1 MFINLAH
8 FLIPKIFFIL
18 SYLANPIFVHL
29 IHTEKS
35 FHLGSYKY
43 LLYFF
48 AVFNMTASLADTLVP
63 VCVHTHR
70 YATMV
75 FTVDGPFAE
84 RSRISEILVACRC
97 AFISGTYGILN
108 AHFIYRFLS
117 LKYDKFVNHYF
128 KPWGLVSAVFLVIL
142 HWVMWAVAT
151 DFAMGSVEESRE
163 YVRQSFEDFF
173 NANMTNVNIL
183 VAVFSEVS
191 PNVMYRSWFG
201 NIFATVVSS
210 YSIVLYFALGYKI
223 MSYLTDGV
231 SYLSPKT
238 IQMQKRLFW
247 ALSIQTAIPIC
258 VSFMPCALALYGSA
272 FRIDF
277 GSFSNI
283 TASITVSTFPFL
295 DPLAI
300 ICVYTYRY
308 ATVVFLTDGPFEE
321 RSRIGD
327 FLVAA
332 RCAFISGTYGIL
344 NAHFLYR
351 FMSLRYN
358 YIILEFFNPYGLIL
372 SVYWVLIH
380 WTLWMIVN
388 DTLMTSDPEL
398 RDYVKIEFEQYYNVH
413 IEDVNIKMVVFSVK
427 SPTTLYIGPGL
438 ELFVKLSSRH
448 IP

>member
-173 NANMTNVNIL
+173 NANMTNLNIL

-210 YSIVLYFALGYKI
+210 YSIVLYFALWCKI

-231 SYLSPKT
+231 SYMSPKT

-247 ALSIQTAIPIC
+247 ALSIQTAIPIF

-300 ICVYTYRY
+300 IVCLPALRRRLFAKINIHLDSNSSNQVHS
-308 ATVVFLTDGPFEE
+308 V
-321 RSRIGD
+321 SRG
-327 FLVAA
+327 V
-332 RCAFISGTYGIL
+332 S
-344 NAHFLYR
+344 
-351 FMSLRYN
+351 
-358 YIILEFFNPYGLIL
+358 
-372 SVYWVLIH
+372 
-380 WTLWMIVN
+380 
-388 DTLMTSDPEL
+388 
-398 RDYVKIEFEQYYNVH
+398 
-413 IEDVNIKMVVFSVK
+413 
-427 SPTTLYIGPGL
+427 
-438 ELFVKLSSRH
+438 
-448 IP
+448 